1 MSLLYKYTLLAHHK
15 FYVYRCDLH
24 ICWKYKEC
32 NHCNIH
38 LHAFM
43 CHCVNVLEHV
53 PVCAFNQQVLHI
65 QHQQVLHIQQALC
78 TCFST
83 WSHPYIVN

>member
-15 FYVYRCDLH
+15 FYVYGCDLH
-24 ICWKYKEC
+24 ICWKYKDC

-38 LHAFM
+38 LRAFM

-65 QHQQVLHIQQALC
+65 QQALY

-83 WSHPYIVN
+83 WSRTYIAN